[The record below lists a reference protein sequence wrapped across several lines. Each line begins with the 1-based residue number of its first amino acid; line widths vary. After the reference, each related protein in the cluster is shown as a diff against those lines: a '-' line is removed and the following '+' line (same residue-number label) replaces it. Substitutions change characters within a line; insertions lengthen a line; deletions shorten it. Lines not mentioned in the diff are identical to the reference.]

1 MSAEYSFGLHYST
14 TVRKQQGSSVIPSE
28 FSKQALYTDNGLVSS
43 WSDCGCRRNNP
54 SMSPARINA
63 TNFSVNYR
71 LISATT
77 MDSRIN

>member
-54 SMSPARINA
+54 SM
-63 TNFSVNYR
+63 
-71 LISATT
+71 
-77 MDSRIN
+77 